1 MPSLAKSNSLNTAL
15 AESKKYGGCFVV
27 GIQNIFQLNKIYGS
41 AAANDLLDL
50 FNSKFIFRVGDQQ
63 TAHRS
68 AMMLGEKE
76 ICKIQ
81 ESLSYG
87 LNTIRD
93 GVNINTIEQ
102 KKQVLPAEIMSLP
115 NLSCF
120 VKLAGHYP
128 ISKLNMQW

>member
-1 MPSLAKSNSLNTAL
+1 MYRKNLNNH
-15 AESKKYGGCFVV
+15 S
-27 GIQNIFQLNKIYGS
+27 GS

-68 AMMLGEKE
+68 AMILGEQE
-76 ICKIQ
+76 IRKTQ

-87 LNTIRD
+87 SNTIRD

-102 KKQVLPAEIMSLP
+102 KKMQVLPAEIMSLP

-120 VKLAGHYP
+120 VKLAEHYP
-128 ISKLNMQW
+128 ISKLNMTWQN